1 MSDPFLPIEYLGI
14 VAFAISGAMLAI
26 RKGMDLFGVNM
37 LGLTTAVGG
46 GCLRDIVLGIYPPQM
61 FRDPT
66 FALIAIAT
74 STLFFA
80 VVYFYRRQPSQAAVA
95 RYKLVLLYCDAVG
108 LGVFTAIGVDTAI
121 RAYPGGNV
129 FLMLFVA
136 LLTGTG
142 GGILRDVLASETPA
156 VLVKHIYA
164 IASLIGACVYL
175 LTRGAMS
182 QSLATILSASITV
195 LIRGLASH
203 YRWNFPRIRP
213 TDGQPPAPRA

>member
-1 MSDPFLPIEYLGI
+1 MTDPFLPIEYLGI
-14 VAFAISGAMLAI
+14 VAFAISGAMVAI
-26 RKGMDLFGVNM
+26 RKGMDLFGVNI

-66 FALIAIAT
+66 FALIAIVT
-74 STLFFA
+74 STLFFW
-80 VVYFYRRQPSQAAVA
+80 VMYFYRRQPSEEAVN
-95 RYKLVLLYCDAVG
+95 RYKRVLLYCDAVG
-108 LGVFTAIGVDTAI
+108 LGVFTAIGVDTALH
-121 RAYPGGNV
+121 AYPGGNV

-142 GGILRDVLASETPA
+142 GGIMRDVLASETPA

-182 QSLATILSASITV
+182 QSLATVISASVTV
-195 LIRGLASH
+195 VIRGLASH

-213 TDGQPPAPRA
+213 RGEPPAPRA

>member
-1 MSDPFLPIEYLGI
+1 MADLFLPIECLGI

-26 RKGMDLFGVNM
+26 RKGMDLFGVNI

-46 GCLRDIVLGIYPPQM
+46 GMLRDIVLGIYPPQM
-61 FRDPT
+61 LRDPT
-66 FALIAIAT
+66 FALIAIVT
-74 STLFFA
+74 STLFFT
-80 VVYFYRRQPSQAAVA
+80 VLYFYRRQPSEKTLALYRQ
-95 RYKLVLLYCDAVG
+95 VLLYCDAVG
-108 LGVFTAIGVDTAI
+108 LGVFTAIGVETAL
-121 RAYPGGNV
+121 RAYPNGTV

-142 GGILRDVLASETPA
+142 GGIVRDILAGETPG

-164 IASLIGACVYL
+164 IASLAGATVYL
-175 LTRGAMS
+175 LLRGTLTVT
-182 QSLATILSASITV
+182 QATLLSAAVTV

-213 TDGQPPAPRA
+213 SPPAEKP

>member
-1 MSDPFLPIEYLGI
+1 MIDPFLPIEYLGI
-14 VAFAISGAMLAI
+14 VAFAISGAMVAI
-26 RKGMDLFGVNM
+26 RKGMDLFGVNI

-74 STLFFA
+74 STLFFG
-80 VVYFYRRQPSQAAVA
+80 VLYFFRRQPSEAAVN
-95 RYKLVLLYCDAVG
+95 RYKRVLLYCDAVG

-121 RAYPGGNV
+121 RAYPNGNV

-142 GGILRDVLASETPA
+142 GGIMRDVLASETPA

-164 IASLIGACVYL
+164 VASLIGACVYL
-175 LTRGAMS
+175 LTRDAMNV
-182 QSLATILSASITV
+182 QLATVVSAAVTV

-203 YRWNFPRIRP
+203 FRWNFPRIRP
-213 TDGQPPAPRA
+213 RSGPPAQGA